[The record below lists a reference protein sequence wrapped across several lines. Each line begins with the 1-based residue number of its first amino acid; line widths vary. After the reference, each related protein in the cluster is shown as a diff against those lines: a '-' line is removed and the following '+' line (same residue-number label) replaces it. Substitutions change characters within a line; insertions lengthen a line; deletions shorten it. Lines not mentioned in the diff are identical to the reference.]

1 MAGFHAQAFPFG
13 PGRRPL
19 VPKPAPLYPS
29 VVVLQSSIRMTEPQL
44 TPREQ
49 EILSLIC
56 QGLTTRDIAKQLRR
70 SFNTIAMHRRH
81 ILKKLGVTSTAQA
94 LVVARE
100 RQLIVDR

>member
-1 MAGFHAQAFPFG
+1 MKQHP
-13 PGRRPL
+13 
-19 VPKPAPLYPS
+19 
-29 VVVLQSSIRMTEPQL
+29 L

-49 EILSLIC
+49 EVLRLVW
-56 QGLTTRDIAKQLRR
+56 QGFTTRDIAKKLQR

-100 RQLIVDR
+100 RELITDR

>member
-1 MAGFHAQAFPFG
+1 MKHHP
-13 PGRRPL
+13 
-19 VPKPAPLYPS
+19 
-29 VVVLQSSIRMTEPQL
+29 L

-49 EILSLIC
+49 EVLRLIW
-56 QGLTTRDIAKQLRR
+56 QGFTTRDIAKKLQR

-100 RQLIVDR
+100 RELITDG